1 VPLRAV
7 VQDTQVEA
15 LQSGLIRHILRRG
28 ERTSQR
34 SYCEGQRYVGAK
46 GMMTLGYEAFLFVI

>member
-1 VPLRAV
+1 M
-7 VQDTQVEA
+7 VQDLQVEA
-15 LQSGLIRHILRRG
+15 LESGLIRHMLRRG

-34 SYCEGQRYVGAK
+34 PYCEGQRYVGAQ